1 MSIASTLA
9 NIISLDPSRVL
20 RRGRKLTATRYNT
33 SMPKPPIV
41 HSKRLAEGSN
51 FLKVELLDLEFSNGQ
66 RRTYERLKGSG
77 LGAVIM
83 VPMQDDDTV
92 LLVREYGAGIDRYEL
107 GLPKGRLDRDET
119 VEQGANRELKEEIG
133 YGARDLHI
141 LHTLSLSPSYMSS
154 MTHVVLARDLYP
166 ERLAGDEPEELEVVP
181 WKLSELH
188 ALIARD
194 DVSEGRSIAALFIA
208 REYLAGR
215 FKPQV

>member
-1 MSIASTLA
+1 M
-9 NIISLDPSRVL
+9 R
-20 RRGRKLTATRYNT
+20 
-33 SMPKPPIV
+33 KPPII
-41 HSKRLAEGSN
+41 HSKRVADGSR
-51 FLKVELLDLEFSNGQ
+51 FLKVEILDLEFSNGE
-66 RRTYERLKGSG
+66 RRTYERLQGSG

-83 VPMQDDDTV
+83 VPMRDDDTV

-141 LHTLSLSPSYMSS
+141 LHTLSLSPSYMSA

-166 ERLAGDEPEELEVVP
+166 ERLIGDEPEELEVVP

-188 ALIARD
+188 TLIAQS
-194 DVSEGRSIAALFIA
+194 DVTEGRSIAALFIA

-215 FKPQV
+215 FKPQA